1 METTAPT
8 SGAPAP
14 GFAHATVADAMHHA
28 VLTCDPAT
36 PLVTIAQRMSAERV
50 HAIVMLVPADGGRER
65 IPWAVVTDLDVL
77 RHAGQAEELTA
88 GDVAG
93 PELVHAHPDDRLD
106 AVAGRM
112 ARRAATHAVV
122 VDRERGRPVGVLS
135 TLDVA
140 RIVGWGRD

>member
-8 SGAPAP
+8 SGAPTPAY
-14 GFAHATVADAMHHA
+14 ARATVADAMHSA

-50 HAIVMLVPADGGRER
+50 HAIVMLMPADGAGER

-77 RHAGQAEELTA
+77 RHAGRAGELTA
-88 GDVAG
+88 ADVAG
-93 PELVHAHPDDRLD
+93 PELLHAHPDDRLE

-135 TLDVA
+135 TLDIA
-140 RIVGWGRD
+140 RVVGWGRD